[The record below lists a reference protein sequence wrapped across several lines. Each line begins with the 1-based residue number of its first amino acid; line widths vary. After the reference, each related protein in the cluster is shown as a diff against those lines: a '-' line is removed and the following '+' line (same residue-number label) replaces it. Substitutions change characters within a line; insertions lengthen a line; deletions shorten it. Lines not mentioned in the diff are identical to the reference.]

1 VVAIIIVSMVS
12 WISGVVTLRRGFRTL
27 GALDLLLA
35 WLIAGKLLI
44 AGANILM
51 ILTMLIATAA
61 LLGVVTWLSQAREEE
76 LAIT

>member
-1 VVAIIIVSMVS
+1 
-12 WISGVVTLRRGFRTL
+12 
-27 GALDLLLA
+27 
-35 WLIAGKLLI
+35 LIAGKLLI